1 MTREEKIEELQDR
14 VKHNKISNLD
24 DLKLEISCAEYDG
37 EEVIEEIDD
46 VLAPM
51 GWNTC
56 DRCGKCGDS
65 ELDFLWWDNYDFW
78 EQSKD
83 DKAIIKAVETEGAD
97 YCALCWNCVSELKKK
112 GAKHEH

>member
-14 VKHNKISNLD
+14 VRHNKISNLD

-46 VLAPM
+46 ILAPM

-56 DRCGKCGDS
+56 DRCGECGDS
-65 ELDFLWWDNYDFW
+65 ELDFLWVDYYPWEEDNEGD
-78 EQSKD
+78 Q
-83 DKAIIKAVETEGAD
+83 AVLNGINIEGVD
-97 YCALCWNCVSELKKK
+97 YCALCWNCVKELKEK